1 LKMKIE
7 SARSFDYQIF
17 VYDISRART
26 LLRFEPEWNV
36 FDGIADMVKEL

>member
-1 LKMKIE
+1 MKIE
-7 SARSFDYQIF
+7 SARSFDYPIF

-36 FDGIADMVKEL
+36 LNGITDMVKEL